1 VRIDEV
7 TLILQAI
14 FYLSIF
20 PGFLFQFLCGWA
32 FEWLDRKLI
41 ARFQRRVGPPWYQP
55 LADWI
60 KLIGKEN
67 ILPSG
72 SNAAVLAVLTII
84 SLGAVLTAGI
94 YVPVARFSPLG
105 FQGDLIVILFLL
117 SVPTLAYYL
126 VGMASIGI
134 YSILGGSRS
143 ILQYFSYEVPLLLTL
158 SGPAIMAGSWSIQDI
173 MNAQIDMGPF
183 ILFQPLGFILAIV
196 GLIGKLKRDPLDI
209 PKAKSEVVAGPLT
222 EVTGAKLAFWR
233 LTMNIQGVVGVFITV
248 NLYLSWSNTTN
259 PLLAALI
266 FTVECLGIVVLL
278 SMTSAIFARLRI
290 DQLANLGWRI
300 LVPLSLLQLIAVI
313 FMGI

>member
-1 VRIDEV
+1 M
-7 TLILQAI
+7 ILQAI